1 MNSRLTFEPLETF
14 GRVNDLAGLGVGFIQ
29 RPKVL
34 CFRISIICRV
44 EGASEGNVLAH
55 DRRWHRLG
63 DALSH
68 GIRESK
74 NARTVFDGRLC
85 LDGGIGD
92 DLSDSLLAVLLRCV
106 ADHVRA
112 STFVEI
118 DVDIRHRDAF
128 GVQESFEQQS
138 VFDRIE
144 FGDAQCVGDHG
155 ARG

>member
-1 MNSRLTFEPLETF
+1 MNSRLTLEPLETF
-14 GRVNDLAGLGVGFIQ
+14 GCVNDLAGLSIGFIK

-44 EGASEGNVLAH
+44 EGTSEGNVLAH

-68 GIRESK
+68 GIGESQ
-74 NARTVFDGRLC
+74 NTRTVFDGRLC

-106 ADHVRA
+106 PDHVRA

-128 GVQESFEQQS
+128 GVQESFEEQS

-144 FGDAQCVGDHG
+144 FGDSQRVGDHG
-155 ARG
+155 AGG